1 MRRRSARLVLL
12 LTLVLLLFSGCDMLL
27 NYIDFGD
34 MDDDV
39 VVEEPD
45 EDNPEVDDPDID
57 NPEIVIG
64 SKGIEAIMN
73 HEDII
78 SADMDEDVFFFE
90 YNCFLL

>member
-39 VVEEPD
+39 VVE
-45 EDNPEVDDPDID
+45 
-57 NPEIVIG
+57 
-64 SKGIEAIMN
+64 
-73 HEDII
+73 
-78 SADMDEDVFFFE
+78 
-90 YNCFLL
+90 